1 MNSERIEVY
10 IYVNKINKT
19 TKASIGIYL
28 KYFDKNN
35 KFIMDKRVSSNII
48 QYKKFDEEVIY
59 RSLIDACNLI
69 KNKDILTL
77 FYCSYDGSYKRTKE
91 LDKVIKKFYRVN
103 FIFNYEDE
111 TARLISKEGLK
122 EE

>member
-1 MNSERIEVY
+1 MNNERIEVY
-10 IYVNKINKT
+10 IYVNKFQT
-19 TKASIGIYL
+19 TRASIGIYL
-28 KYFDKNN
+28 KYYDKNN
-35 KFIMDKRVSSNII
+35 KFIMDKKVSSGEI

-59 RSLIDACNLI
+59 RSLIDACSLI

>member
-1 MNSERIEVY
+1 MNNERIEVY
-10 IYVNKINKT
+10 IYVNKFQT
-19 TKASIGIYL
+19 TRASIGIYL
-28 KYFDKNN
+28 KYFDKHGL
-35 KFIMDKRVSSNII
+35 FIMDKRVSSGEIR
-48 QYKKFDEEVIY
+48 YKKFDEEIIY

-69 KNKDILTL
+69 KNKNMLTL

>member
-1 MNSERIEVY
+1 MERIEVY
-10 IYVNKINKT
+10 IYVNKFQT
-19 TKASIGIYL
+19 TRASIGIYL
-28 KYFDKNN
+28 KYYDKNN
-35 KFIMDKRVSSNII
+35 KFIMDKRVSSGEI

-59 RSLIDACNLI
+59 RSLIDACSLI

-103 FIFNYEDE
+103 FTFNYEDE
-111 TARLISKEGLK
+111 TAKLISRENI
-122 EE
+122 

>member
-1 MNSERIEVY
+1 
-10 IYVNKINKT
+10 
-19 TKASIGIYL
+19 
-28 KYFDKNN
+28 
-35 KFIMDKRVSSNII
+35 MDKRVNSGEI

-111 TARLISKEGLK
+111 TAKLISKEGLK

>member
-1 MNSERIEVY
+1 M
-10 IYVNKINKT
+10 
-19 TKASIGIYL
+19 
-28 KYFDKNN
+28 
-35 KFIMDKRVSSNII
+35 
-48 QYKKFDEEVIY
+48 
-59 RSLIDACNLI
+59 IDASNLI

-111 TARLISKEGLK
+111 TAKLISKENTK
-122 EE
+122 

>member
-1 MNSERIEVY
+1 MNSERLEVF

-28 KYFDKNN
+28 KYYDKNN
-35 KFIMDKRVSSNII
+35 KFIMDKRVSSGEI

-111 TARLISKEGLK
+111 TAKLISKENINNA
-122 EE
+122 

>member
-1 MNSERIEVY
+1 MNNERIEVY
-10 IYVNKINKT
+10 IYVNKFQT

-35 KFIMDKRVSSNII
+35 KFIMDKRVSSGEI

-69 KNKDILTL
+69 KNKNILTL

-103 FIFNYEDE
+103 FTFNYEDE
-111 TARLISKEGLK
+111 TAKLISKEGLK

>member
-10 IYVNKINKT
+10 IYVNKFQT

-28 KYFDKNN
+28 KYYDKNN
-35 KFIMDKRVSSNII
+35 KFIMDKKISSGEI
-48 QYKKFDEEVIY
+48 QYKKFDEEIIY

-69 KNKDILTL
+69 KNKNILTL

>member
-28 KYFDKNN
+28 KYYDKNN
-35 KFIMDKRVSSNII
+35 KFIMDKRVSSGEI
-48 QYKKFDEEVIY
+48 QYKKFDEEIIY

>member
-10 IYVNKINKT
+10 IYVNKFQT

-28 KYFDKNN
+28 KYYDKNN
-35 KFIMDKRVSSNII
+35 KFIMDKKISSGEI
-48 QYKKFDEEVIY
+48 QYKKFDEEIIY

>member
-1 MNSERIEVY
+1 MNNERIEIY
-10 IYVNKINKT
+10 IYVNKINKN
-19 TKASIGIYL
+19 KASYGIYL
-28 KYFDKNN
+28 KYYNKSNLFIADK
-35 KFIMDKRVSSNII
+35 KISNII

-59 RSLIDACNLI
+59 RSLIDACSLI

>member
-1 MNSERIEVY
+1 MNSERIEIY
-10 IYVNKINKT
+10 IYVNKLNKG

-28 KYFDKNN
+28 KYYDKNN
-35 KFIMDKRVSSNII
+35 KFIMDKKISSGEI

-91 LDKVIKKFYRVN
+91 LDKHIKKFYRVN

-111 TARLISKEGLK
+111 TAKLISKENTK
-122 EE
+122 